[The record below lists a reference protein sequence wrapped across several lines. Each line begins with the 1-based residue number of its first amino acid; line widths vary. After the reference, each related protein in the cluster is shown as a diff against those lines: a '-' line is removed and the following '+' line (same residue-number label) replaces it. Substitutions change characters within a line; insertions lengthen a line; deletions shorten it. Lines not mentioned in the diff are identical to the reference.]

1 MAGKQAKSVIG
12 KSTLQNEIVGYLD
25 KEMGSLPQG
34 VEDMK
39 LGDLCSSLQVTFAG
53 RLGQQSGSMINR
65 MVSKVMTGGA
75 TVRSVRKVLERKW
88 GLAEG
93 RKDSVLL
100 LATTL
105 QPTARF
111 TSEAESDNFIDRVV
125 CQYLQANG
133 IEPPSVANAAANG
146 TTKDVTLDPTLLEHL
161 QEDQNALN
169 KKLIKVYATHL
180 RHGSNISSVPD
191 SNLKEIVDMLQSQLG
206 FWVGEHGETYG
217 DGVAAMFDAKKAR
230 MYDSSWNWGMQ
241 AVLSSFHA
249 IIEGSLRME
258 DTDTMAEQVFRIRNQ
273 CNSKIL
279 QLMRYLQSKV
289 EKSRPYRNQ
298 NYQTAALFLNDLI
311 DICTQ
316 DLHHGPVARSISNI
330 TAPKTLLSDQ
340 GNIQYLEVPRFDE
353 LGSSSN
359 SCASSSVGSIS
370 TSSSQN
376 QLLAMINAS
385 APISSWRVRIKR
397 KGKGGWVYSE
407 ELTHDYWEAL
417 DFGITHGN
425 TFQNKFCLITGA
437 SEGSIGLGILKGL
450 LSGGASVVVTTRS
463 YSAATAHFYQK
474 LYVEHGARGSRLVV
488 VPFNQGSKRDV
499 ESLISYIY
507 DTSMGLGW
515 DLDYIVPFAA
525 ISENSRDISCI
536 DSLSELAHRIMLTN
550 TIRILGEV
558 KTQKSTRGIVTRPAH
573 VILPLS
579 PNHGIFGHDGLYAES
594 KLALEA
600 LLNKWRSEGWRNYLS
615 VCGAAIGW
623 TRGTGL
629 MSVNDVVA
637 EGIEKLGV
645 RTFAQQEMASNIL
658 GLMSTIMTSICQT
671 EPIVADLMGGMDEVD
686 GFEDAVS
693 AIREELNTAS
703 EIHRAILQEQELD
716 RQTISGGS
724 GAMKSEILP
733 ARIDRRMNMSLGF
746 PSQLDYADEI
756 APLHE
761 DLAGMVD
768 LERVVVVAGF
778 AEIGPYGSSRTR
790 WEMES
795 QGEFSPEGCVEM
807 AWMMGLIKHH
817 QGPIDGRRHYAGWV
831 DAKTKKPVADEDI
844 KAKYESQILAHTGIR
859 LVETSSDGS
868 SDATQRPGT
877 HELIVEE
884 DLDAFEV
891 SREIALQLKE
901 QHGERAEIVE
911 IEESDQ
917 FHVRIMKGATLLI
930 PKATSIGR
938 RVAGM
943 IPDGWDARTYG
954 ISDDIISQ
962 VDKVTLYS
970 LVCTVEALLSAGIT
984 DPYEFYQHIHTSD
997 IGICIGA
1004 GVGGVASLSNMF
1016 KGRFLDK
1023 PVQNDILQET
1033 FINTTGAWV
1042 NMLLLSSNGPIRTP
1056 VGACATALESLDAGY
1071 DLIITGKAKMCLVG
1085 GFDDLNDDV
1094 AFEFS
1099 NMKATID
1106 PETDFK
1112 RGRAPEE
1119 MSRPATTSRD
1129 GFVESHGCGLQIL
1142 TSAKLA
1148 LDMGL
1153 PIYGVVALTQ
1163 TASDKIGRSVPAPG
1177 RGLLAVANEAATSIF
1192 PSPLLDIKYRRRLLA
1207 RRLNQIREDEE
1218 FKLTL
1223 LQKQCLMSLFD
1234 IPTEVATEYMRERI
1248 ACIHDEAQVQV
1259 KEAMYTYGNHF
1270 WKGDT
1275 RISPLRGSLATWGLT
1290 VDDVDVAS
1298 FHGTS
1303 TVKGE
1308 KNELEVID
1316 TQFSHLNR
1324 TKGNVAFGIF
1334 QKYLTGHP
1342 KGAAGAWMMNGCLQ
1356 VLNSGL
1362 VPGNRNADNI
1372 DEAFEKFAHV
1382 TFPNTSIQ
1390 TDGIKAFS
1398 VTSFGFGQK
1407 GAQSIG
1413 VHPKYLFATLDKDTY
1428 HKYQDR
1434 VLERKNKAL
1443 ASFQSGMVMNQL
1455 FVPKDQPPYS
1465 ADRETAHLL
1474 DPTARFP

>member
-1 MAGKQAKSVIG
+1 MVG

-39 LGDLCSSLQVTFAG
+39 LSDLCSSLQITFAG
-53 RLGQQSGSMINR
+53 RLGLQSGSMINR
-65 MVSKVMTGGA
+65 MVSKVMTGGV
-75 TVRSVRKVLERKW
+75 TVRSVRKTLQHKW

-93 RKDSVLL
+93 RQDSVLL

-111 TSEAESDNFIDRVV
+111 ASEAESNDFIDRVA
-125 CQYLQANG
+125 CEYMEANG
-133 IEPPSVANAAANG
+133 IKPESVANKTANG
-146 TTKDVTLDPTLLEHL
+146 TTKDVTFDPVLLERL
-161 QEDQNALN
+161 QEGQNSLN
-169 KKLIKVYATHL
+169 RKLMNVYLTHI
-180 RHGSNISSVPD
+180 RHGTNVSSIPN
-191 SNLKEIVDMLQSQLG
+191 SNLKEVVSILQSQLG

-217 DGVAAMFDAKKAR
+217 DGVVAMFDAKKAR
-230 MYDSSWNWGMQ
+230 IYDSSWNWGMQ

-249 IIEGSLRME
+249 IINGSLRME
-258 DTDTMAEQVFRIRNQ
+258 DADTIAERVFRIRNQ
-273 CNSKIL
+273 CNPKMV
-279 QLMRYLQSKV
+279 QLMRYLKSKA
-289 EKSRPYRNQ
+289 EKLMPYRNQ
-298 NYQTAALFLNDLI
+298 NYQSSVEFLTDLI
-311 DICTQ
+311 EICTKNRQ
-316 DLHHGPVARSISNI
+316 RPPIALSISTM
-330 TAPKTLLSDQ
+330 TAPKTLITDR
-340 GNIQYLEVPRFDE
+340 GNIQYCEVLRFDV
-353 LGSSSN
+353 LGSSST
-359 SCASSSVGSIS
+359 SYASTPVGSIS
-370 TSSSQN
+370 TSCHQEHSA
-376 QLLAMINAS
+376 AMINTS
-385 APISSWRVRIKR
+385 TLSSSWRVSIKR
-397 KGKGGWVYSE
+397 QGRGGWAYSE

-417 DFGITHGN
+417 DFGIRHGN
-425 TFQNKFCLITGA
+425 TFQNKFCLVTGA
-437 SEGSIGLGILKGL
+437 SKGSIGLSILKGL
-450 LSGGASVVVTTRS
+450 LNGGASVVTSTRS
-463 YSAATAHFYQK
+463 YSAATARFYQK
-474 LYVEHGARGSRLVV
+474 LYVEHGAKGARLVV
-488 VPFNQGSKRDV
+488 VPFNQGSRQDV

-507 DTSMGLGW
+507 DPSMGLGW

-525 ISENSRDISCI
+525 VSENGRDISNI

-550 TIRILGEV
+550 TVRILGEV
-558 KTQKSTRGIVTRPAH
+558 KMQKSTRGIVTRPAH

-615 VCGAAIGW
+615 VCGASIGW

-629 MSVNDVVA
+629 MSTNDIVA
-637 EGIEKLGV
+637 EGIERLGV

-658 GLMSTIMTSICQT
+658 GLMSPSMTSICQT
-671 EPIVADLMGGMDEVD
+671 EPIIANLMGGMDEVD
-686 GFEDAVS
+686 NFEGAVLD
-693 AIREELNTAS
+693 IREELNTES
-703 EIHRAILQEQELD
+703 EIRRAIMQEQELD

-724 GAMKSEILP
+724 GALETEAFP
-733 ARIDRRMNMSLGF
+733 TRIERRMNISLGF
-746 PSQLDYADEI
+746 PTQLDYKDEI
-756 APLHE
+756 APLHG

-790 WEMES
+790 WEIES
-795 QGEFSPEGCVEM
+795 QGEFSHEGCIEM
-807 AWMMGLIKHH
+807 AWMMGFIKHH
-817 QGPIDGRRHYAGWV
+817 QGPIEGRQYYDGWV
-831 DAKTKKPVADEDI
+831 DSKTKKPVADKDI
-844 KAKYESQILAHTGIR
+844 KSLYESQILAHTGIR
-859 LVETSSDGS
+859 LVEISSHGGS
-868 SDATQRPGT
+868 NATQRPGI

-884 DLDAFEV
+884 DLESFEV
-891 SREIALQLKE
+891 SRETALQLKE
-901 QHGERAEIVE
+901 QHGEKADIEE
-911 IEESDQ
+911 IEGSDQ
-917 FHVRIMKGATLLI
+917 FHVRIMKGASLLI

-984 DPYEFYQHIHTSD
+984 DPYEFYRHIHTSD

-1004 GVGGVASLSNMF
+1004 GVGGVSSLSDMF
-1016 KGRFLDK
+1016 NGRFLDK

-1033 FINTTGAWV
+1033 FINTTGAWI

-1056 VGACATALESLDAGY
+1056 VGACATALESLDAGH
-1071 DLIITGKAKMCLVG
+1071 DLIVTGKAKMCLVG
-1085 GFDDLNDDV
+1085 GFDDLSDEV

-1106 PETDFK
+1106 PEADFK

-1129 GFVESHGCGLQIL
+1129 GFVESHGCGMQIL

-1177 RGLLAVANEAATSIF
+1177 RGLLAVGNEAATSIF

-1207 RRLNQIREDEE
+1207 HRLNQIRDDEE
-1218 FKLTL
+1218 LKLKL

-1234 IPTEVATEYMRERI
+1234 VPTDLATEYLQERM

-1270 WKGDT
+1270 WKSDA

-1308 KNELEVID
+1308 KNELEVIN

-1324 TKGNVAFGIF
+1324 TKGNVALGIF

-1372 DEAFEKFAHV
+1372 DNAFEQFEHI

-1413 VHPKYLFATLDKDTY
+1413 IHPKYLFATLDKDTY
-1428 HKYQDR
+1428 HNYQDR

-1443 ASFQSGMVMNQL
+1443 AYFQSGITMNQL

-1474 DPTARFP
+1474 DPTARFT